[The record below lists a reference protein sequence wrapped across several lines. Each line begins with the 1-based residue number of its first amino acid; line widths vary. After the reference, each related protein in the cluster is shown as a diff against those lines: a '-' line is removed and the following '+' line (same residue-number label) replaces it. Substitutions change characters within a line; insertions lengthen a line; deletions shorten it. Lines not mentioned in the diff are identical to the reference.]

1 MRRWPCCTGRRSC
14 AWSRNRPIG
23 VEHVGLE
30 GKACFRHLKEVV
42 CGWSPF
48 PHPQRME
55 TLCRAELLAEKSL
68 QAPVHRLPPS
78 PTCQPLTLTIYPL
91 THGLQVQREGQVP
104 RARRRASPLG
114 MWMLAGSSPHPCH
127 HYSPHPRQPPAS
139 QTETGELG
147 PSFCPQSSV
156 AGPPAS
162 DIWLVSHSLLS
173 KPHLNFVITPTK

>member
-14 AWSRNRPIG
+14 ARSRSRPVG

-48 PHPQRME
+48 PPPPEDGEAMQSSAS
-55 TLCRAELLAEKSL
+55 CRKKSSSPCSPL
-68 QAPVHRLPPS
+68 VPLP
-78 PTCQPLTLTIYPL
+78 PTCQPLTLTLCPL
-91 THGLQVQREGQVP
+91 THGLQVQRGGQAP

-127 HYSPHPRQPPAS
+127 HYSLHPCQPPAS
-139 QTETGELG
+139 QTETGGAWAFFLLTELCG
-147 PSFCPQSSV
+147 R
-156 AGPPAS
+156 AT
-162 DIWLVSHSLLS
+162 SL
-173 KPHLNFVITPTK
+173 